1 MNQAMRI
8 LSISSLMLAIASPAA
23 NAAILTVS
31 DLSLQGVG
39 VGDWTVQL
47 PLGVETGTQ
56 TQWLNTNWFD
66 EKTISTKEDPA
77 PTTTSQGI
85 LKTYETHV
93 EGYNSVRIT
102 RSEDY
107 MDLTG
112 SGPGTVFEGGKYVL
126 ASMTLRSATDTHLY
140 FQITGRGSYLPV
152 STPFGPTAP
161 DVASLY
167 SGAAT
172 NRSRRLSS
180 GFQVWQDV
188 EGYSINGST
197 GIDLVA
203 NVDTS
208 FVAALYAPNGLA
220 ISSFD
225 LYLYSDVYN
234 QSREDVRVV
243 TGTTTA
249 LIAAVSVPPL
259 SAPLPAGV
267 WLAGS
272 ALAALVT
279 RRRRVA

>member
-1 MNQAMRI
+1 
-8 LSISSLMLAIASPAA
+8 MLAIASPAA

-47 PLGVETGTQ
+47 PLGVETRTQ
-56 TQWLNTNWFD
+56 SYLISTNWFD
-66 EKTISTKEDPA
+66 EKTNFTELDPA
-77 PTTTSQGI
+77 PTTTSPGV
-85 LKTYETHV
+85 LKIYEKHV
-93 EGYNSVRIT
+93 EGYTGVLETSNYDRT
-102 RSEDY
+102 ALR
-107 MDLTG
+107 G

-126 ASMTLRSATDTHLY
+126 ASMTLRSAEDTHLSFY
-140 FQITGRGSYLPV
+140 IRGSGSYLPV
-152 STPFGPTAP
+152 STPFGTTAP
-161 DVASLY
+161 DAASLY

-172 NRSRRLSS
+172 NPTSRLSS
-180 GFQVWQDV
+180 VFEVSGQGAQN
-188 EGYSINGST
+188 YYISGSS

-220 ISSFD
+220 ISFFD
-225 LYLYSDVYN
+225 LNLYSGSYN
-234 QSREDVRVV
+234 KSRENVREV
-243 TGTTTA
+243 TRTTTTLLDADPVPA
-249 LIAAVSVPPL
+249 LP
-259 SAPLPAGV
+259 APLPAGV